1 MDNEYTKRGTDLGK
15 DMVNKL
21 KENQEMRTDMKEMQT
36 QEENKATLTYR
47 ESGIDERIIRAVEEL
62 GFEHMTPIQEQA
74 IPVFLSGM

>member
-1 MDNEYTKRGTDLGK
+1 
-15 DMVNKL
+15 
-21 KENQEMRTDMKEMQT
+21 MQT

-74 IPVFLSGM
+74 IPVFLSGRDVIGQAQTSKHFA